1 MGPEVVLV
9 GHKFKVGE
17 TLVFMPS
24 RWSMR
29 ARSGACQVIRLLPA
43 DSGENLYRVKCAS
56 EPFERMARES
66 ELTQTPTG

>member
-1 MGPEVVLV
+1 
-9 GHKFKVGE
+9 
-17 TLVFMPS
+17 
-24 RWSMR
+24 MR